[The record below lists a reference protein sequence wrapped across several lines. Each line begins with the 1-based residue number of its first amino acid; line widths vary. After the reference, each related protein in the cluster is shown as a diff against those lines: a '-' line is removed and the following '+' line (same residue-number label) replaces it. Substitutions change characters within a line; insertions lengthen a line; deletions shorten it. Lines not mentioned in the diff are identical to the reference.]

1 MFCPNCGNELREDAY
16 FCGSCGTQ
24 VGNAIQPTQQHPA
37 NQRPLTAEDLKNY
50 HEAARAEREFEKN
63 VEKTSEYAVLMEE
76 EHKRLKSR
84 FTICT
89 ILGAII
95 AIFFGTLMMGSMAQ
109 STSTASFDSAPV
121 VLIAC
126 AFYFFIPF
134 GCLPVIDFCKNTG
147 SLFGQPQFSLC
158 FSSCSFSCLHSLLES
173 QASSASARRLR
184 GQKRKQTLPMSSSL
198 LSLPR
203 QRGNKCFALNAAWK
217 TQPTQMFALPA
228 ERH

>member
-63 VEKTSEYAVLMEE
+63 FEKTSEYAVLMEE

-134 GCLPVIDFCKNTG
+134 GCLPVIDFCKKHGFVIWATAVFFVF
-147 SLFGQPQFSLC
+147 LIMFIL
-158 FSSCSFSCLHSLLES
+158 
-173 QASSASARRLR
+173 
-184 GQKRKQTLPMSSSL
+184 
-198 LSLPR
+198 
-203 QRGNKCFALNAAWK
+203 
-217 TQPTQMFALPA
+217 MFALFAGIPSFFSLRSKIKRTKA
-228 ERH
+228 EADLANEQLTALVA

>member
-134 GCLPVIDFCKNTG
+134 GCLPVIDFCKKTRVRYLGNRSFLCVSHHVHSHVCT
-147 SLFGQPQFSLC
+147 LCWNPKLLQPP
-158 FSSCSFSCLHSLLES
+158 LED
-173 QASSASARRLR
+173 
-184 GQKRKQTLPMSSSL
+184 
-198 LSLPR
+198 
-203 QRGNKCFALNAAWK
+203 
-217 TQPTQMFALPA
+217 
-228 ERH
+228 